1 MLIHPLAPLM
11 AQPFCIREIK
21 LLARKYPTLSIF
33 ECPHTIVCTI
43 DDRLFYEFDEV
54 LQKVKVFVL
63 TNYKESAVE
72 LNKMYDDIVM
82 PMWKFDDD
90 SIKQIWQSSNAGQI
104 LLRVDALVKMYVKGK
119 ANQDRLKE
127 IARIRREA
135 TFANAEEQ
143 KAAYE
148 AAFKKRMYDTY
159 FEPLSKSITRK
170 KVNNMSVVQ
179 YDVPLFNRLKG
190 DCGLER
196 IHVLRAIWADA
207 LEATKK
213 IE

>member
-1 MLIHPLAPLM
+1 MIVHPLAPMM
-11 AQPFCIREIK
+11 AQPFCHLEIK
-21 LLARKYPTLSIF
+21 VLARKYPTLSIF
-33 ECPHTIVCTI
+33 ECAHTIACTV
-43 DDRLFYEFDEV
+43 DDRLFYEFDEL
-54 LQKVKVFVL
+54 LQKVTMFIL

-135 TFANAEEQ
+135 TVTNVEEER
-143 KAAYE
+143 AAYE

-159 FEPLSKSITRK
+159 FEPLSKSMKRT
-170 KVNNMSVVQ
+170 KVNNMSVLK
-179 YDVPLFNRLKG
+179 YDVPLFNKMKG
-190 DCGLER
+190 ECGLER
-196 IHVLRAIWADA
+196 IQVLRSIWADA